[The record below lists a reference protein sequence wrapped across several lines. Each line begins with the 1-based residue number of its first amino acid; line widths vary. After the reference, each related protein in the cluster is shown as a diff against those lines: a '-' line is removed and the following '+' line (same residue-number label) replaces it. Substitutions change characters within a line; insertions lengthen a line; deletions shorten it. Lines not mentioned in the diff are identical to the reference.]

1 MNGKAKVEG
10 TYFTDGMLQ
19 GRVPD
24 DRNFEK
30 NVQEWLASQRKNGLR
45 FDFTIDGGSFNLLAD
60 DKPNSSR
67 NFPPDS
73 VQEHLAAAF
82 QKLIELSPPTDRLQL
97 MSTLRSVEYRPGAEI
112 QTLYI
117 ITPPGKIVAKQRTLD
132 AETVAPPPELTLAG
146 RLKLGALGL
155 AAAAILLLVSSFFID
170 WKTWLFEPAKELI
183 PVKLEEIVIDAQAFE
198 GFLAFEKRALDKQRR
213 GLRLLAKTGPD
224 WKAAI
229 DSQAPDLS
237 SWQRFLAVAS
247 VKKGGLRCDF
257 YDRKGES
264 IGSVPI
270 LLHPLL
276 QSESGEAELF
286 LPLPNKKAHRIV
298 IAPL

>member
-19 GRVPD
+19 GRVPN

-30 NVQEWLASQRKNGLR
+30 NIQEWLAAQRKNGLR

-60 DKPNSSR
+60 DKPNPSR
-67 NFPPDS
+67 NFPPDG

-82 QKLIELSPPTDRLQL
+82 QKLIELSPPSERLQL

-117 ITPPGKIVAKQRTLD
+117 ITPPGKIIAKQRTLD
-132 AETVAPPPELTLAG
+132 AETIAPPPELTLAG

-155 AAAAILLLVSSFFID
+155 VVAAILLLVSSFFID
-170 WKTWLFEPAKELI
+170 WKTWLFEPTKELV
-183 PVKLEEIVIDAQAFE
+183 PVKLEEIILDAQAFE

-224 WKAAI
+224 WKAAM
-229 DSQAPDLS
+229 DSQPSDFS
-237 SWQRFLAVAS
+237 SWPRFLAVAS
-247 VKKGGLRCDF
+247 IKKSLLRCDF
-257 YDRKGES
+257 YDRKENP
-264 IGSVPI
+264 IASVPVS
-270 LLHPLL
+270 LPPLL
-276 QSESGEAELF
+276 QSKTNKAELF
-286 LPLPNKKAHRIV
+286 LPLPNRKVHRIV